1 MAVVAKRVSDE
12 RATEEQ
18 AFKWVGTRAI
28 RPDGVDKVTGRAK
41 FGADLHLPNMLVGK
55 VLRSPH
61 AHARILS
68 IDISAAEKLPGVK
81 AIVTREDFSDL
92 ESEFVPAGEMMVNYR
107 DITRNVMA
115 RDKVLY
121 EGHAL
126 AAVAAVNAI
135 VARQALALIQVDYE
149 ILPHVLDVVEAMK
162 PEAVLIQEDL
172 FTDGAD
178 PPADKPSNIAKRVEF
193 GHGDVE
199 TGFADADLIVER
211 EFNTRP
217 VHQGY
222 IEPHACV
229 ASVSEDGQAELW
241 CSTQGHYVV
250 RGHCARILG
259 MDVAKLRVTAAEI
272 GGGFGGKTVVY
283 LEPVA
288 LALSRKVCQ
297 PVKMAMTREEV
308 FKASGPTSG
317 ANMRVKIGVTRDG
330 RITAGEAILH
340 YQAGAFQGSPVPP
353 GAQCAFAPYDLEHVR
368 AVGFD
373 VLVNRPKTAAYRAPG
388 APISEYAVES
398 VVDEIAKKLDID
410 PIEFRLRN
418 ASREG
423 TKASHGPKFG
433 PIGLVETLEAA
444 QAHDHYQSPLQ
455 PGQGRGVASGYW
467 FNIGGQTSVTLNTG
481 EDGTVALVMG
491 TPDIGGTRASVGMMV
506 AEELGI
512 DLDKVR
518 PMVGDTSSLGYNFLT
533 GGSRVTFASGKVA
546 VDAARDLVSQLRERA
561 AKIWDVPVDE
571 TLWHN
576 GGVIQ
581 KNDRGGLTETLSFRD
596 LAKSMGKTGG
606 PLVGQASENV
616 QGAAPSFG
624 THVVDVDVDRET
636 GRVEILRYTVVQ
648 DAGKAIHPS
657 YVEGQYQ
664 GGAVQGIG
672 WALNEEY
679 IYDAE
684 GRLENPGFLDYRM
697 PVCSDVPMIDT
708 VIVEVPNPAH
718 PYGAKGVGETPIV
731 PPLAAI
737 SNAVAD
743 ALGIR
748 FSELPMSPPRVLA
761 AIQEAGV
768 SR

>member
-1 MAVVAKRVSDE
+1 MAVSAKRVSNE
-12 RATEEQ
+12 GETEEQ
-18 AFKWVGTRAI
+18 VFKWVGTRAV

-115 RDKVLY
+115 REKVLY

-149 ILPHVLDVVEAMK
+149 VLPHVLDVVEAMK
-162 PEAVLIQEDL
+162 PETVLIQEDL
-172 FTDGAD
+172 LTDGAD

-199 TGFADADLIVER
+199 TGFADADVIVER

-250 RGHCARILG
+250 RGHCARVLG

-288 LALSRKVCQ
+288 LALSRKACQ
-297 PVKMAMTREEV
+297 PVKMVMTREEV

-317 ANMRVKIGVTRDG
+317 ANMRVKIGATRDG

-373 VLVNRPKTAAYRAPG
+373 VLVNRPKVAAYRAPG

-410 PIEFRLRN
+410 PIEFRLKN

-481 EDGTVALVMG
+481 EDGTVALVVG
-491 TPDIGGTRASVGMMV
+491 TPDVGGTRASLGMMV

-533 GGSRVTFASGKVA
+533 GGSRTTFASGKVA

-561 AKIWDVPVDE
+561 AKIWDVPGDE
-571 TLWHN
+571 ILWYN
-576 GGVIQ
+576 GGAIQ
-581 KNDRGGLTETLSFRD
+581 QNGRGGSTETLSFRD

-761 AIQEAGV
+761 AIEEAGI
-768 SR
+768 SK